1 MDFLTADVGA
11 LYRKYLFAS
20 LGSAMVMSIYSF
32 VDTIAVGQAVG
43 PMGTAAIAVLN
54 PFFSIMIFLAILC
67 GIGGAVLMSNAKGEG
82 LEARGNAYFTAAL
95 VLVGVVI
102 VVGWPLFYIFHEQ
115 IFVFLAPM
123 RRICLMCWRMA
134 NGWCCFIRCSCCQR
148 FLEPFCATTVRLDWR
163 RWAW

>member
-102 VVGWPLFYIFHEQ
+102 IVGWPLFYIFHEQ
-115 IFVFLAPM
+115 IFVFFGADAENLPYVLAYGKW
-123 RRICLMCWRMA
+123 L
-134 NGWCCFIRCSCCQR
+134 
-148 FLEPFCATTVRLDWR
+148 V
-163 RWAW
+163 